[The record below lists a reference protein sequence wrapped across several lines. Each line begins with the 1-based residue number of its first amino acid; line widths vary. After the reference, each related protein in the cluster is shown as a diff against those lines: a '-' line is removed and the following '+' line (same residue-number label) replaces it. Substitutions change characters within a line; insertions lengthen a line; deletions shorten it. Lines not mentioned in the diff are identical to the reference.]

1 MFDSISEFAACI
13 FYDRTGPLLFALMML
28 CTLVVAKVLLSM
40 RGGVVLTFHFAPFTC
55 PTTIPALAAL
65 PYSPSSL
72 WLTTS
77 EACYDAHSAAAMH
90 VNEWLG
96 KQQHAL
102 CPCHVAFVRLGRAWV
117 AQVAGGLRVFC
128 GSSCVAVGCAFVSGL
143 AACEC
148 HPRAMVCV
156 LAKHQLCDVHFS
168 AVLVA
173 NDCLCDGRACLY
185 AWGRVCRNGF
195 QLEPGRA
202 VAFCA
207 CAVGIA
213 LWHMFIRQ
221 CGFDATVRMKRLD
234 VEHGFSFLV
243 FGRVS
248 CAELGLVAR

>member
-1 MFDSISEFAACI
+1 
-13 FYDRTGPLLFALMML
+13 
-28 CTLVVAKVLLSM
+28 M

-117 AQVAGGLRVFC
+117 AQVVGGLRVFC

-156 LAKHQLCDVHFS
+156 RAKHQLCDVHFVAFL
-168 AVLVA
+168 AVSHF
-173 NDCLCDGRACLY
+173 LCDGRACLY
-185 AWGRVCRNGF
+185 AWGAPAPLRIPIGA
-195 QLEPGRA
+195 EDA
-202 VAFCA
+202 VAFCF
-207 CAVGIA
+207 CALGVAI
-213 LWHMFIRQ
+213 WHLCLVQ
-221 CGFDATVRMKRLD
+221 CGFDVTMRRKRVD
-234 VEHGFSFLV
+234 GKHGFAFLV
-243 FGRVS
+243 CERLS
-248 CAELGLVAR
+248 CAELGLVVR

>member
-1 MFDSISEFAACI
+1 MSKSIFDSISEFAACI

-28 CTLVVAKVLLSM
+28 STLVVAKVLLSM
-40 RGGVVLTFHFAPFTC
+40 RGGVVLTSHFAPFTC
-55 PTTIPALAAL
+55 PITIPALAAL

-117 AQVAGGLRVFC
+117 AQVVGGLRVFC

-148 HPRAMVCV
+148 HPRAMICV
-156 LAKHQLCDVHFS
+156 LANSPALRRSLFRSLGRQRL
-168 AVLVA
+168 LVR
-173 NDCLCDGRACLY
+173 RACL
-185 AWGRVCRNGF
+185 
-195 QLEPGRA
+195 
-202 VAFCA
+202 
-207 CAVGIA
+207 
-213 LWHMFIRQ
+213 FIRV
-221 CGFDATVRMKRLD
+221 GARLP
-234 VEHGFSFLV
+234 
-243 FGRVS
+243 
-248 CAELGLVAR
+248 